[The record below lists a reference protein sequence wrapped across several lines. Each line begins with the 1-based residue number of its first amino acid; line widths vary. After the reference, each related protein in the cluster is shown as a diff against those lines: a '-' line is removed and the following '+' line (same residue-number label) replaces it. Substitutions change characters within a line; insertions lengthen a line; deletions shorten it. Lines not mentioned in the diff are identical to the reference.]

1 MDIDLTEILEA
12 PTVIRPEVSPSNE
25 PKEETEITDFSGLE
39 FSSEPAPAPED
50 EPVGEIDPVEI
61 EIYNAEE
68 NAEILVELIDVVNIQ
83 TLTPLARWKLT
94 KRQGGKPAVRKMQL
108 LFEKKLNDSE
118 LTDPEKRE
126 IELYQAY
133 LKDKEELERIIPYT
147 EDEKDSLK
155 KSAVPYLSAHKIKI
169 GGGMAFWTQLAMI
182 QGSRIMQ
189 VLTA

>member
-12 PTVIRPEVSPSNE
+12 PTVIRPEAHQE

-50 EPVGEIDPVEI
+50 EPVEIEPVEI

-169 GGGMAFWTQLAMI
+169 GGGMAFWTQLSMI

>member
-12 PTVIRPEVSPSNE
+12 PTVIRPEVSPPNE
-25 PKEETEITDFSGLE
+25 PKEDHEITDFSGLE
-39 FSSEPAPAPED
+39 FEPLPEPD
-50 EPVGEIDPVEI
+50 PKPNEEVEPVEI

-147 EDEKDSLK
+147 DEEKDSLK

-169 GGGMAFWTQLAMI
+169 GGGMAFWTQLGMI
-182 QGSRIMQ
+182 QVSRIMQ